1 MPLPPK
7 HLGRTS
13 VFSDVNDRGRA
24 MLSYLSCRIQWLS
37 NRYPSTDMGGKAHMR
52 VNLHSKALVAV
63 CASACLLNVASG
75 MAGASGRTAQSR
87 HSAAKTGVA
96 TPFVLATAAVVTS
109 IDPAVADV
117 NQDFTITQNVYDPLV
132 TYTATDPAKLLPA
145 LATSWTAKG
154 DTWTFQLRRGVKFQD
169 GQPFTSA
176 DVSATLARMKAIGEG
191 VYYMVSDV
199 ISVGTPSKYTV
210 TMTTSHPTPFLP
222 ANLTKLGIESA
233 YDIHHY
239 GSDGHDAESW
249 FGSHSN
255 GTGPYKLESYTPGVK
270 AVLVRNRSWWGR
282 WPKYPV
288 NRVVDEFV
296 VTGSER
302 FTGLKGGTYDLAA
315 FVPIAT
321 SVSLKHNAKFRL
333 VVGNNLWQAPSLE
346 LNSAMAPT
354 NNHEFR
360 SALAAA
366 FDYNA
371 IIKHFHGY
379 GTVARGP
386 VPSWVPGS
394 ADKKLPPVKQNL
406 ALAKR
411 LMAKSGLHAPS
422 ITCAVPTG
430 QPTYS
435 YAASVLAAS
444 AAEIG
449 VTVHIETLPF
459 TQAIEAIKSNKVQC
473 FALGEANLSP
483 TDPMEMIASHYLPG
497 GFYNVF
503 HFNNGRFN
511 KLAAIYSS
519 TFSAKKRFS
528 ILYQMTK
535 ILVTSHVDLWVA
547 RPKTVVPEPKCV
559 TGYKITPANYINV
572 DFAQLS
578 FHC

>member
-1 MPLPPK
+1 M
-7 HLGRTS
+7 
-13 VFSDVNDRGRA
+13 RA
-24 MLSYLSCRIQWLS
+24 NS
-37 NRYPSTDMGGKAHMR
+37 HF
-52 VNLHSKALVAV
+52 KALLTV
-63 CASACLLNVASG
+63 CASACLLATASG
-75 MAGASGRTAQSR
+75 VAGASGRSSASR
-87 HSAAKTGVA
+87 HSAAKTGVT

-132 TYTATDPAKLLPA
+132 TYTATDAGKLLPA
-145 LATSWTAKG
+145 LATSWTSTG
-154 DTWTFQLRRGVKFQD
+154 NTWTFQLRKGVKFQD

-176 DVSATLARMKAIGEG
+176 DVSATFARMKAINEG

-199 ISVGTPSKYTV
+199 TKVGTPSKYTV
-210 TMTTSHPTPFLP
+210 TMTTSQPTPFLP

-239 GSDGHDAESW
+239 ASDGHNAEGW
-249 FGSHSN
+249 FGSHAN

-270 AVLVRNRSWWGR
+270 AVLTRNKSWWGK

-321 SVSLKHNAKFRL
+321 SVTLKHNSKFRL
-333 VVGNNLWQAPSLE
+333 LIGNNLWQAPSLE

-354 NNHEFR
+354 NNHDLR
-360 SALAAA
+360 AALAAV
-366 FDYNA
+366 FDYKA

-379 GTVARGP
+379 GTIARGP

-406 ALAKR
+406 AKAKH
-411 LMAKSGLHAPS
+411 LIAKSGLHSPS

-435 YAASVLAAS
+435 YAASVLLAS
-444 AAEIG
+444 AARIG

-459 TQAIEAIKSNKVQC
+459 TQAIEAIKSNKAQC

-483 TDPMEMIASHYLPG
+483 TDPMQMIASHYLPG

-503 HFNNGRFN
+503 QFNDKKFNN
-511 KLAAIYSS
+511 LAAKYSS
-519 TFSAKKRFS
+519 TFGAKKRYG
-528 ILYQMTK
+528 ILYKMTK

-572 DFAQLS
+572 DIAQLS
-578 FHC
+578 FRC